1 MVMKIIITER
11 QFDLIEQELSLSD
24 DKPEDEIKPFAEFT
38 DIRHGEWPTGAI
50 YINGV
55 STSDKDML
63 SSVKQSKLPTKIS
76 FKSVINPLN
85 TLEIESDKLYISKNN
100 NLYILKSDYPE
111 YIKKQVVTNLYPDD
125 LKKLNSGFPE
135 FITKLLFEKFKDNLG
150 LNNYIILNKKSNKY
164 IVTSAMCESNIGL
177 IVDVNNP
184 IDPLYNT
191 NVNGQVWSILN
202 FFDTNPKVIKQL
214 LNWYYDTDPQQV
226 SLDDFKS
233 WIVENQN
240 DLFDGIKLKVLV
252 NLNFESYNKGTE
264 TENYAINHLINKLNV
279 SPDKIQQFCAGTGRD
294 RKQGVDFIT
303 IKNGVESTF
312 QVKPLSGIKTDESS
326 FIISTYKM
334 KNYSKKVQYL
344 IFANKQVFYI
354 FENYGYVISD
364 GNNVVTINKESLVYP
379 K

>member
-1 MVMKIIITER
+1 MKIIITER

-63 SSVKQSKLPTKIS
+63 SSIKQSKLPTKIS

-226 SLDDFKS
+226 SLDNFKS

-344 IFANKQVFYI
+344 IFANKQDFYI

>member
-1 MVMKIIITER
+1 MKIIITER

-294 RKQGVDFIT
+294 RNQGVDFIT

>member
-1 MVMKIIITER
+1 MKIIITER

-63 SSVKQSKLPTKIS
+63 SSIKQSKLPTKIS

-344 IFANKQVFYI
+344 IFANKQDFYI

>member
-344 IFANKQVFYI
+344 IFANKQDFYI

>member
-1 MVMKIIITER
+1 
-11 QFDLIEQELSLSD
+11 
-24 DKPEDEIKPFAEFT
+24 
-38 DIRHGEWPTGAI
+38 
-50 YINGV
+50 
-55 STSDKDML
+55 
-63 SSVKQSKLPTKIS
+63 
-76 FKSVINPLN
+76 
-85 TLEIESDKLYISKNN
+85 
-100 NLYILKSDYPE
+100 
-111 YIKKQVVTNLYPDD
+111 
-125 LKKLNSGFPE
+125 
-135 FITKLLFEKFKDNLG
+135 
-150 LNNYIILNKKSNKY
+150 
-164 IVTSAMCESNIGL
+164 MCESNIGL

-226 SLDDFKS
+226 SLDNFKS

-344 IFANKQVFYI
+344 IFANKQDFYI

>member
-11 QFDLIEQELSLSD
+11 QFDLLEQELSLSD

-63 SSVKQSKLPTKIS
+63 SSIKQSKLPTKIS

-150 LNNYIILNKKSNKY
+150 LNNYIILDKKSNKY
-164 IVTSAMCESNIGL
+164 IVTSEMCESNIGL
-177 IVDVNNP
+177 IVDVNNSS
-184 IDPLYNT
+184 DPLYNT

-294 RKQGVDFIT
+294 RKQGVDFIIT
-303 IKNGVESTF
+303 KNGVESTF

-334 KNYSKKVQYL
+334 KNYSKKVKYL
-344 IFANKQVFYI
+344 IFANKQDFYI
-354 FENYGYVISD
+354 FENYGYVISG
-364 GNNVVTINKESLVYP
+364 GNNVVTINKENLVYP

>member
-1 MVMKIIITER
+1 MKIIITER
-11 QFDLIEQELSLSD
+11 QYDLIEQELSLSD

-38 DIRHGEWPTGAI
+38 DIRHGEWPTGSI

-63 SSVKQSKLPTKIS
+63 SSIKQSKLPTKIS

-150 LNNYIILNKKSNKY
+150 LNNYIILDEESNKY
-164 IVTSAMCESNIGL
+164 IVTPAICESNIGL
-177 IVDVNNP
+177 IVDVNNSS
-184 IDPLYNT
+184 DPLYNT

-214 LNWYYDTDPQQV
+214 LDWYYDTDPQQV

-233 WIVENQN
+233 WIVKNQN

-252 NLNFESYNKGTE
+252 NLNFNSYNNGTK

-294 RKQGVDFIT
+294 RKQGIDFIIT
-303 IKNGVESTF
+303 KNGVESTF
-312 QVKPLSGIKTDESS
+312 QVKPLSGLKTDESS

-334 KNYSKKVQYL
+334 KNYSKKVKYL
-344 IFANKQVFYI
+344 IFANKQDFYI
-354 FENYGYVISD
+354 FKNYGYVISD